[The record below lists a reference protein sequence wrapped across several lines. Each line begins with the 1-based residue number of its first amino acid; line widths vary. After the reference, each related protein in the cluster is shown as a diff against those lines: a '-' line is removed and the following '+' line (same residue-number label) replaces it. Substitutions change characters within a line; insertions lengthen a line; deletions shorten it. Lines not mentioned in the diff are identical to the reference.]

1 MRYLKTYKLFESKS
15 SLKFVKQP
23 SKKGAKTETYNVV
36 KDDNV
41 IGQIKWSS
49 RMRGYA
55 FLPEKDHDEE
65 VKSFIKEL
73 MSKRKKSKLLESNWH
88 EQKDHIDVLSDMSL
102 ALFDKDFNVEVDDEV
117 IDVTSEKICIV
128 VNIVKKGFTY
138 PEMKEELLEMVGYMD
153 REGWEI
159 LNIEYLDPAFGNA
172 YLQHCGELKPDSLF
186 SSRIDSKILISHGY
200 TTNASPLNQLIVKFV
215 EKKEVKTNESL
226 GKNEEHIKVLND
238 ICLDL
243 SDQDYS
249 FTIQEIKGYGSIRPD
264 SIRVFVCGKPNVSG
278 EWMLKY
284 KPFTYD
290 DVRDFFEVMID
301 YMDSESFEIHT
312 IAYSTPEDPASHN
325 HLKYYNGELLTLRNS
340 SKVDSFY
347 HLEISFTE
355 KEVKTNESTEESI
368 HREMMIKKYGEE
380 NIEECDEVIKNI
392 GYMALELEDLGIDVI
407 YGYSPLTLLYR
418 DYSPKISVSIIAD
431 EKLFA
436 GKIADIH
443 IFKDTLLGYVK
454 SLGFSTGQNTST
466 SDYRKVDNQI
476 LIQK

>member
-1 MRYLKTYKLFESKS
+1 MDRNKMRYLKTYKLFESKS

-55 FLPEKDHDEE
+55 FLPEKDHDDE

-73 MSKRKKSKLLESNWH
+73 MSKRKKSKLLESNWN

-159 LNIEYLDPAFGNA
+159 LNIEYIDPAFGNA
-172 YLQHCGELKPDSLF
+172 YLQHYGELKPDSLF
-186 SSRIDSKILISHGY
+186 SSRID
-200 TTNASPLNQLIVKFV
+200 SPLNQLIVKFV

-226 GKNEEHIKVLND
+226 VQNEEHIKVLND

-347 HLEISFTE
+347 HLEISFTK

-454 SLGFSTGQNTST
+454 SLGFSIGQNTST